1 MAAADRDEEQASG
14 CVARVNGRLAGSQAG
29 RGLLMPQPH
38 APQQVAAAPV
48 RALAV
53 VVLYRRAPEESLDA
67 SKTLTGLA
75 QAFAEDASL
84 ARQLD
89 VLLWD
94 NSPERLSEQAK
105 ERSLPFAFS
114 YQHAIRNQGVSGAY
128 NAAAVLAE
136 QRGCAWLLLLDDD
149 TSVTAE
155 FLRGMLGH
163 AAQVMQ
169 DELAEDERI
178 AAVAPF
184 LYAGSFCMS
193 PRLWRFARHVP
204 LPLPEHPYTEMRSI
218 FAANSGTLM
227 RVRAL
232 EAIGGY
238 NPRFWLDFSDIEVF
252 HRLHGHGFSVRVA
265 SDLRLEHEMAMLD
278 YDRRMTPERF
288 ATFLAAESD
297 FMDLYRGPLE
307 RVMHLLRLAA
317 RVMHQRSYAD
327 PAFAR
332 LSWQALRERLTTRR
346 AVRLAR
352 HERARH
358 DRMRSAGANRG

>member
-1 MAAADRDEEQASG
+1 VSHAA
-14 CVARVNGRLAGSQAG
+14 
-29 RGLLMPQPH
+29 
-38 APQQVAAAPV
+38 V

-53 VVLYRRAPEESLDA
+53 VVLYQKPLAA
-67 SKTLTGLA
+67 SRTLAGLA

-84 ARQLD
+84 GEQLD

-94 NSPERLSEQAK
+94 NSPTTLEA
-105 ERSLPFAFS
+105 RSLPFAFT
-114 YQHAIRNQGVSGAY
+114 YQHAARNEGVSGAY
-128 NAAAVLAE
+128 NAAAIVAE

-163 AAQVMQ
+163 AAQV
-169 DELAEDERI
+169 AEDERI

-184 LYAGSFCMS
+184 LYAGTFCMS

-204 LPLPEHPYTEMRSI
+204 LPRPAHPYSETRAI

-232 EAIGGY
+232 EVIGGY
-238 NPRFWLDFSDIEVF
+238 SARFWLDYSDIEVF
-252 HRLHGHGFSVRVA
+252 HRLQQHGLSVRIA
-265 SDLRLEHEMAMLD
+265 GDLRLEHEMAMLD
-278 YDRRMTPERF
+278 YDRRMTPARF
-288 ATFLAAESD
+288 AIFLAAESD

-307 RVMHLLRLAA
+307 RGMHLLRLAA
-317 RVMHQRSYAD
+317 RVVRQRSYAD

-332 LSWQALRERLTTRR
+332 LSRRALSERLMTRR
-346 AVRLAR
+346 AVRLAG
-352 HERARH
+352 HAW
-358 DRMRSAGANRG
+358 MRSAGADRV

>member
-1 MAAADRDEEQASG
+1 
-14 CVARVNGRLAGSQAG
+14 
-29 RGLLMPQPH
+29 MPQPH

-53 VVLYRRAPEESLDA
+53 VVLYRRAPDESLDA

-94 NSPERLSEQAK
+94 NSLEGLSEQAK

-114 YQHAIRNQGVSGAY
+114 YQHAIQNQGVSGAY

-136 QRGCAWLLLLDDD
+136 QRGCGWLLLLDDD

-163 AAQVMQ
+163 AAQVMEDEPTE

-178 AAVAPF
+178 AAVVPF

-193 PRLWRFARHVP
+193 PRLWRFARHAP
-204 LPLPEHPYTEMRSI
+204 LPRLAHAYTETRSI

-288 ATFLAAESD
+288 AAFLAAESD

-307 RVMHLLRLAA
+307 RGMHLLRLAA
-317 RVMHQRSYAD
+317 RVVHQKSYAD

-352 HERARH
+352 HELARP